1 VTLACLELGHTNCL
15 PKERIAPAI
24 PASPPVTI
32 AGSDSSDGPG
42 FAADPLPSSSGFA
55 PPGSAPLL
63 VGSGLDPSFSLSSQ
77 APAAPVEKK
86 KSAQTPV
93 VLVEEKKFFEGL
105 EAPSRVPESG
115 VAPPLSAGTTVLG
128 KKISSAEKLTPE
140 RELPLKKVLEPPEV
154 KDPPFVCDQ
163 NWEKEAWKK
172 EAELWGRI
180 SEMYPGVTEEQR
192 QRLIEIWGKMI
203 ERKKH
208 ESKRELRNL
217 QSSVNYGDIKASS
230 RCRKDKAI
238 RS

>member
-1 VTLACLELGHTNCL
+1 MTE
-15 PKERIAPAI
+15 
-24 PASPPVTI
+24 
-32 AGSDSSDGPG
+32 
-42 FAADPLPSSSGFA
+42 
-55 PPGSAPLL
+55 
-63 VGSGLDPSFSLSSQ
+63 
-77 APAAPVEKK
+77 
-86 KSAQTPV
+86 
-93 VLVEEKKFFEGL
+93 
-105 EAPSRVPESG
+105 
-115 VAPPLSAGTTVLG
+115 LG

-154 KDPPFVCDQ
+154 KDSPFVCDQ
-163 NWEKEAWKK
+163 NWEKEA
-172 EAELWGRI
+172 ELWERI
-180 SEMYPGVTEEQR
+180 SEMYLGVTEEQR

>member
-1 VTLACLELGHTNCL
+1 VVPLVTLV
-15 PKERIAPAI
+15 APAI
-24 PASPPVTI
+24 PASSPVTI

-42 FAADPLPSSSGFA
+42 IAAAPLPSNSGFA
-55 PPGSAPLL
+55 PPGAVPLL
-63 VGSGLDPSFSLSSQ
+63 VGFGLDPSSSLSSQ
-77 APAAPVEKK
+77 SPATPVEKK
-86 KSAQTPV
+86 KSVQTPAV
-93 VLVEEKKFFEGL
+93 PVEEKKFSEGL
-105 EAPSRVPESG
+105 EAPSRVLESG
-115 VAPPLSAGTTVLG
+115 VAPPLSAGTTELG
-128 KKISSAEKLTPE
+128 KKISSAEKLTLE
-140 RELPLKKVLEPPEV
+140 RELPLKKVTEPPEE
-154 KDPPFVCDQ
+154 KDPPFVCNQ
-163 NWEKEAWKK
+163 NWENEAWKK

-208 ESKRELRNL
+208 ESKRELWNL